1 MFGIPLWSALLA
13 LTALAILTR
22 ETAIMR
28 ASAAL
33 LANWCVLTLAYQLTG
48 DQYNVPLNMS
58 VDWVTVWV
66 GLLPIRNGWCAMLVL
81 SFGLGMIFHTD
92 HLIKQYGLQLPERG
106 LLAAYW
112 WRFHYL
118 AWGQACLLL
127 GWEIHGGSRALLR
140 RLGSWRRLQALRGR
154 AALARVQVDGD

>member
-48 DQYNVPLNMS
+48 DQYNVPL
-58 VDWVTVWV
+58 
-66 GLLPIRNGWCAMLVL
+66 
-81 SFGLGMIFHTD
+81 HTD